1 MKSVKIGDES
11 HSVTIDGKTIE
22 TKHLIA
28 EADYVVDSEPEIDF
42 YTLTLIVSEDSWRE
56 LIDLESKLEIIGD
69 TDETAKTQ
77 SNNFVISALNG
88 LVWGCA
94 TNYTAHCVTKDH
106 VMITLKA
113 KESNYFD
120 SFIDKYKLDPKFKM
134 TTEVVKYN
142 TRSGFDHK
150 YRIKAPI
157 F

>member
-142 TRSGFDHK
+142 TRSGFDQK